1 MPSLIT
7 HMAMPC
13 AIRIASGRK
22 YLNARLLLLCVLV
35 SVLPDADVIAFKFGI
50 PYASQWGH
58 RGFMHS
64 ILFALCISFFSVF
77 FSGFLKTEKTWIFVA
92 VLISSLSHPVFDA
105 FTDGGLGVALLWPF
119 SDARIFFPWHPIKV
133 SPIGIRRFFSE
144 RGLLVLKS
152 EFLWIWLPSL
162 FFGFSAFLYRLVFI
176 RIGNRDSKSD
186 QRGEK

>member
-1 MPSLIT
+1 
-7 HMAMPC
+7 MALP
-13 AIRIASGRK
+13 ASIRIASGRK
-22 YLNARLLLLCVLV
+22 YINSRLVLLCVLA

-64 ILFALCISFFSVF
+64 IFFSLCISFFSVF
-77 FSGFLKTEKTWIFVA
+77 LSGFLKSGKTKIFVA
-92 VLISSLSHPVFDA
+92 VLISSISHPVLDA
-105 FTDGGLGVALLWPF
+105 FTNGGLGVALLWPF

-144 RGLLVLKS
+144 RGLSVLKS

-162 FFGFSAFLYRLVFI
+162 FFGFSAFMYRLVFI
-176 RIGNRDSKSD
+176 RIGNRDSKSE
-186 QRGEK
+186 QIGEK